1 MTTPY
6 RVGIIGCSAISI
18 AVPQVSTGGGRWIM
32 PHSHAGAYHAH
43 PDTAVVAVSDINPD
57 ATRQYVESWGTAA
70 EYTDANEMIAREN
83 LDLLSIATPD
93 HLHRPF
99 FVTAAEQGIK
109 GIFCE
114 KPISTSLEDADA
126 MIDAAR
132 KTGVKVVIN
141 HTRRFDSWYRHA
153 RRLIDDGKIGKVSSI
168 SGTLGGARA
177 MLFRNGTH
185 LIDIMLSYIDAAPIW
200 VQAAYS
206 DADASY
212 GAGYHGDGGRN
223 PDSEPA
229 GTAIVGFAN
238 GARVIYHGDK
248 KMHGEFRITI
258 FGSDGEITLGNQ
270 SAGMMVRA
278 ADGSLADRPFPISGE
293 VRSGMLTAVHEL
305 VDLVR
310 DDRDSLQNLIDAR
323 TTLQVLLAITE
334 SASHEGKRVAI
345 GA

>member
-1 MTTPY
+1 
-6 RVGIIGCSAISI
+6 V
-18 AVPQVSTGGGRWIM
+18 
-32 PHSHAGAYHAH
+32 
-43 PDTAVVAVSDINPD
+43 
-57 ATRQYVESWGTAA
+57 
-70 EYTDANEMIAREN
+70 
-83 LDLLSIATPD
+83 
-93 HLHRPF
+93 
-99 FVTAAEQGIK
+99 
-109 GIFCE
+109 
-114 KPISTSLEDADA
+114 
-126 MIDAAR
+126 R

-153 RRLIDDGKIGKVSSI
+153 RRLIDDGKIGTVSSI
-168 SGTLGGARA
+168 SGTLGGERA

-223 PDSEPA
+223 PDSEPD

-278 ADGSLADRPFPISGE
+278 ADGGLADRPFPISGE

-334 SASHEGKRVAI
+334 SASQEGKRVVI